1 MMKNI
6 TAHEVEA
13 LVNGCTTRTEVLEAI
28 GDLSYEDLTEGYLD
42 IRIPTRDGYIRI
54 YRAYDRQMELVQN
67 KDRIRVREYRKV
79 RF

>member
-1 MMKNI
+1 MRKNI
-6 TAHEVEA
+6 TVHEVEV

-28 GDLSYEDLTEGYLD
+28 RDLSYEDLTEGYLD

-67 KDRIRVREYRKV
+67 KDMIRVKEYRKV